1 MRVPY
6 REEAVITANHTVDI
20 ARPAQ
25 VVFDFVRDQ
34 RNEPKWHTD
43 VLEVDPQEPLE
54 LGSTVTWTVKFMGT
68 NQYVIEVTALDAP
81 RSIRIE
87 TRDGP
92 TKPTLT
98 HRFESDDGAT
108 RYTRTVS
115 IPEEG
120 MLRIVGPIMKAIG
133 AADRRN
139 ATFAE
144 NLKALLEG

>member
-1 MRVPY
+1 M
-6 REEAVITANHTVDI
+6 ITATHTVDI

-81 RSIRIE
+81 RSTPSSTPLR
-87 TRDGP
+87 RRSP
-92 TKPTLT
+92 TSKSCK
-98 HRFESDDGAT
+98 R
-108 RYTRTVS
+108 
-115 IPEEG
+115 
-120 MLRIVGPIMKAIG
+120 
-133 AADRRN
+133 
-139 ATFAE
+139 
-144 NLKALLEG
+144 

>member
-1 MRVPY
+1 M
-6 REEAVITANHTVDI
+6 ITATHTVDI

-43 VLEVDPQEPLE
+43 VLDADPEAPLE
-54 LGSTVTWTVKFMGT
+54 LGGTITWTVKFMGK
-68 NQYVIEVTALDAP
+68 NQYVSEVTELDAP

-87 TRDGP
+87 TRQGP
-92 TKPTLT
+92 VKPTLT
-98 HRFESDDGAT
+98 HRFESNNGAT

-115 IPEEG
+115 IPEKG
-120 MLRIVGPIMKAIG
+120 MFRIVGPIMKAVG